1 MDLELF
7 KVVQTIIN
15 EYSRQPAKNLI
26 DHYLRIKILVK
37 LSHSHVELLM
47 QHLKV
52 TNAEQVVFCNK
63 NK

>member
-7 KVVQTIIN
+7 KVVQTIIK

-26 DHYLRIKILVK
+26 DHHLRIKIVVK
-37 LSHSHVELLM
+37 LSNSHVEQLM

-52 TNAEQVVFCNK
+52 TNAEQVVFSNK